1 MPSEFAYES
10 AKDLKARILKREIS
24 PVEVVQASLDRL
36 EATEDKCNAFVTVS
50 AERALE
56 AAKRAEKRI
65 ADGDDPGMLAG
76 LPVSIKDILPVKGL
90 PWTLGSR
97 AMAENIAEFDTP
109 VAGRLDA
116 AGAALIGKT
125 ATDEF
130 GCTVVGN
137 SPLNGQTCNPW
148 DLSKIPGGSSAG
160 AAASVAAGVTPF
172 AIGTDG
178 GGSVRIPGSLTN
190 LFALKPQHGRIP
202 IYPPPLAPS
211 LFHVGPMSRTVRDAA
226 LLLEAVAGYDARD
239 AFSVSQP
246 MPDMLAAC
254 EASPSGLR
262 IAWSPTLG
270 YASPDPDVLA
280 IVEESVKALETLGCT
295 VEQVDDVFAE
305 DPFPT
310 WAGEFY
316 AGGAT
321 RMKDMI
327 ANQPEQI
334 GDEVREAFIA
344 ASGQTVEDYCNQVFS
359 RFALRERIRVFFER
373 FDLLATPSLPV
384 APFDTGTFRP
394 PEKPDAAIIGW
405 TQYGYPFNITGNP
418 AATVP
423 AGFTDAGL
431 PIGLQLVAPALN
443 EADIFTAA
451 AALEAERPWADRRP
465 PLV

>member
-1 MPSEFAYES
+1 MPSEFTYQS
-10 AKDLKARILKREIS
+10 ATELKTRILKREIS
-24 PVEVVQASLDRL
+24 PVEVVEASLGRL
-36 EATEDKCNAFVTVS
+36 EETEDKCNAFVTVS
-50 AERALE
+50 ADRALE

-65 ADGDDPGMLAG
+65 ADGEDAGMLAG

-97 AMAENIAEFDTP
+97 AMADNIAAFDTP
-109 VAGRLDA
+109 TVDRLEI

-137 SPLNGQTCNPW
+137 SPLNGQTRNPW

-211 LFHVGPMSRTVRDAA
+211 LFHVGPMARTVRDAA
-226 LLLEAVAGYDARD
+226 LLFQAVGGYDARD

-254 EASPSGLR
+254 EENPSGLR

-270 YASPDPDVLA
+270 YASPSAEVLA
-280 IVEESVKALETLGCT
+280 ITEEAVKALEGLGCT
-295 VEQVDDVFAE
+295 VEQVDDVFVE

-310 WAGEFY
+310 WQGEFY

-321 RMKDMI
+321 RLKDI
-327 ANQPEQI
+327 ISNQPEQI
-334 GDEVREAFIA
+334 GDEVREAFLA
-344 ASGQTVEDYCNQVFS
+344 AGGQTVEDYCNQVFN
-359 RFALRERIRVFFER
+359 RFALRELIRQFFEHY
-373 FDLLATPSLPV
+373 DLLATPSLPV
-384 APFDTGTFRP
+384 APFEAGTFQP
-394 PEKPDAAIIGW
+394 PETPDATIIGW

-423 AGFTDAGL
+423 AGFTDTGL
-431 PIGLQLVAPALN
+431 PVGLQLVAPVLQ
-443 EADIFTAA
+443 EADIFRAA
-451 AALEAERPWADRRP
+451 AALEEARPWADRRP
-465 PLV
+465 PLE